1 MLLRCQLRDCLG
13 MVGRTI
19 TLIAPLLHLVDEF
32 VHGGDCVVEFVLQT
46 VIEHIFKVV
55 AHEVRV
61 LLPDLS

>member
-1 MLLRCQLRDCLG
+1 

-19 TLIAPLLHLVDEF
+19 SLIAPLLHLVDEF